1 VKISIDE
8 ISYQLGSKTENI
20 SDLIFDNPSWD
31 QEKIMSTT
39 GVEDRFV
46 SDKNESA
53 LSLGVLAAKKIDKE
67 ILKEI
72 DLCIF
77 VSQSPE
83 YALPTTACIIQDRL
97 NLNKNCAAFD
107 INLGCS
113 GFPYALS
120 VVSSMLENH
129 ICSKALIICS
139 DTYTKYIK
147 KDNRACRPLFSD
159 AAAAI
164 IVSKSKDSK
173 IGPFILGTDGSGA
186 ENLIVRNSASNIENG
201 VEKTLYMNGA
211 EVLLFTMSNV
221 PKGIRKLV
229 KDAELDIE
237 DIDMFFLHQ
246 ASKVVMSNI
255 QRILKVPDNKF
266 PTNYEKHGNTVS
278 ATIPILMAQEAEK
291 GNLQRGMTIL
301 LFGFGVGYSYGGC
314 IVEY

>member
-8 ISYQLGSKTENI
+8 IYYQLGSKKENI
-20 SDLIFDNPSWD
+20 SDLISDNPDWD
-31 QEKIMSTT
+31 RKKILGTT
-39 GVEDRFV
+39 GVEERYI
-46 SDKNESA
+46 SDKNQSA
-53 LSLGVLAAKKIDKE
+53 MSLGILAANKIHKE
-67 ILKEI
+67 TLQEI

-83 YALPTTACIIQDRL
+83 YALPTSACIIQDRL

-113 GFPYALS
+113 GFTYALS

-147 KDNRACRPLFSD
+147 KDDRTCRPLFSD

-164 IVSKSKDSK
+164 TVSRSRDSK
-173 IGPFILGTDGSGA
+173 IGPFLLGTDGSGA
-186 ENLIVRNSASNIENG
+186 ENLIVRNSASNIEND

-221 PKGIRKLV
+221 PKGIRKLIE
-229 KDAELDIE
+229 DSGLNIE

-246 ASKVVMSNI
+246 ASKIVMDNI
-255 QRILKVPDNKF
+255 QRILKVPDSKF

-291 GNLQRGMTIL
+291 GKLKRGMTIL

>member
-1 VKISIDE
+1 MKISIDD
-8 ISYQLGSKTENI
+8 ISYQLGSNKENI
-20 SDLIFDNPSWD
+20 TDLIFDNPDWD
-31 QEKIMSTT
+31 SKKILEST
-39 GVEDRFV
+39 GIEERYI

-53 LSLGVLAAKKIDKE
+53 MSLGILAAKKIDE
-67 ILKEI
+67 ELLKDV

-83 YALPTTACIIQDRL
+83 YALPTTACIIQDEL
-97 NLNKNCAAFD
+97 KLNKNCAAFD

-129 ICSKALIICS
+129 VCSKALIICS

-147 KDNRACRPLFSD
+147 KNNRTCRPLFSD

-164 IVSKSKDSK
+164 IVSRSMNSR
-173 IGPFILGTDGSGA
+173 IGPFLLGTDGSGA
-186 ENLIVRNSASNIENG
+186 ENLIVRNSASNIEDD
-201 VEKTLYMNGA
+201 VEKTLFMNGP

-221 PKGIRKLV
+221 PKGIK
-229 KDAELDIE
+229 ELISSSELNIE
-237 DIDMFFLHQ
+237 DIDIFFLHQ
-246 ASKVVMSNI
+246 ASKIVMNNI
-255 QRILKVPDNKF
+255 QRILKVPDSKF

-278 ATIPILMAQEAEK
+278 ATIPILMAQEAKK
-291 GNLQRGMTIL
+291 GNLKRGMRIL

>member
-1 VKISIDE
+1 MKLLLEKWKKFLVEAINLVCPPATQDLGLNTKNRDSAIQAEHIQYGPMNLEDESYWVK
-8 ISYQLGSKTENI
+8 LAKFWKTE
-20 SDLIFDNPSWD
+20 P
-31 QEKIMSTT
+31 EVAK
-39 GVEDRFV
+39 
-46 SDKNESA
+46 ESKC
-53 LSLGVLAAKKIDKE
+53 S
-67 ILKEI
+67 
-72 DLCIF
+72 
-77 VSQSPE
+77 
-83 YALPTTACIIQDRL
+83 
-97 NLNKNCAAFD
+97 NCAAFD

-173 IGPFILGTDGSGA
+173 IGPFIFGTDGSGA

-221 PKGIRKLV
+221 PKGITKLV
-229 KDAELDIE
+229 KDSGLNIE

-246 ASKVVMSNI
+246 ASKIVMSNI
-255 QRILKVPDNKF
+255 QRILKVPDSKF
-266 PTNYEKHGNTVS
+266 PTNFENHGNTVS

>member
-1 VKISIDE
+1 MKIKIDD
-8 ISYQLGSKTENI
+8 ISYQLGSIKENI
-20 SDLIFDNPSWD
+20 SDLISDNPSWD
-31 QEKIMSTT
+31 QKKILGST
-39 GVEDRFV
+39 GVEERYV

-53 LSLGVLAAKKIDKE
+53 MSLGVLAAKKFNKE
-67 ILKEI
+67 ILQEI

-83 YALPTTACIIQDRL
+83 YALPTTACIIQDKL

-120 VVSSMLENH
+120 VASSMLENQ

-139 DTYTKYIK
+139 ETYTKYIK
-147 KDNRACRPLFSD
+147 KNDRTNRPLFSD
-159 AAAAI
+159 AASAI
-164 IVSKSKDSK
+164 IVTRSSDSK
-173 IGPFILGTDGSGA
+173 IGPFLLGTDGSGA
-186 ENLIVRNSASNIENG
+186 ENLIVRNSASNMEDG
-201 VEKTLYMNGA
+201 AEKTLYMNGS

-221 PKGIRKLV
+221 PKGISKLV
-229 KDAELDIE
+229 KDSNLNID
-237 DIDMFFLHQ
+237 DVDMFFLHQ
-246 ASKVVMSNI
+246 ASKIVMSNI
-255 QRILKVPDNKF
+255 QRKLNVPDSKF
-266 PTNYEKHGNTVS
+266 PTNYQKYGNTVS

-291 GNLQRGMTIL
+291 GNLKRGMTIL